1 MGYDLYCKLLN
12 ESVKEIQ
19 GQTAPKEEYET
30 VIDMD
35 IDAFIPERYI
45 KNENQK
51 LDIYKRIA
59 AIQTED
65 EYDDMLEE
73 LMDRFGEPPRSVQ
86 NLLMIARLRAIA
98 HEAYITELTQ
108 KGDEIKIV
116 MYEKAQIDTTKI
128 DGLLKQY
135 KGRLKFKVDTN
146 PYFLYMRPRVGKR
159 ENENVIQ
166 TTKELLDALQALSS
180 GDSWKKDG
188 N

>member
-1 MGYDLYCKLLN
+1 M
-12 ESVKEIQ
+12 KEIQ

-135 KGRLKFKVDTN
+135 KGRLKFKIDTN
-146 PYFLYMRPRVGKR
+146 PYFLYVRPRVGKK

-166 TTKELLDALQALSS
+166 TVKELLDALQTLSS
-180 GDSWKKDG
+180 GESWKKDG
-188 N
+188 K